1 MARPR
6 RKTLPDGA
14 EPGAPGTA
22 PPAFIPP
29 CILITAE
36 RVPAGGTWL
45 HEFKWDGYRLMV
57 RVEAGRAILLTR
69 NGFDWTERFPTIA
82 AAAAALPVR
91 SAYLDGEAIVEE
103 RGIPDFTALRR
114 ALGEGRGDK
123 ALMLA
128 FDLLH
133 LEGEDLRR
141 LPLTVRKE
149 RLATLL
155 ERAGSS
161 AIVYSE
167 HAEGH
172 GDFMMRQATA
182 LGLEGV
188 VSKRGDRPYVSGE
201 TRDWLKVKRVNRQE
215 FVVAGYL
222 EPRAKGQ
229 AVSSLA
235 LGWYE
240 EGGLVYRGRV
250 GVGFD
255 AASAREVWWKLQ
267 ALRRKDP
274 PFAAG
279 LPGGGAAVATWVEP
293 KLVAEVAFGHWTP
306 GGLLRHAVFKGLR
319 EDKAPEDVTSPKVL
333 DENGGAVDPPPA
345 GGVRRNPTPA
355 RASGAARPSPQ

>member
-1 MARPR
+1 M
-6 RKTLPDGA
+6 
-14 EPGAPGTA
+14 
-22 PPAFIPP
+22 
-29 CILITAE
+29 
-36 RVPAGGTWL
+36 
-45 HEFKWDGYRLMV
+45 
-57 RVEAGRAILLTR
+57 
-69 NGFDWTERFPTIA
+69 
-82 AAAAALPVR
+82 
-91 SAYLDGEAIVEE
+91 
-103 RGIPDFTALRR
+103 PDFTALRR

-123 ALMLA
+123 AVMLA

-133 LEGEDLRR
+133 LDGEDLRR

-149 RLATLL
+149 RLSALL
-155 ERAGSS
+155 QQADSS

-172 GDFMMRQATA
+172 GDFMMRQATRS
-182 LGLEGV
+182 GSRGV

-229 AVSSLA
+229 AVSSLV

-279 LPGGGAAVATWVEP
+279 VPGGGAKDATWVDP

-319 EDKAPEDVTSPKVL
+319 EDKAPEDVTPPKVL
-333 DENGGAVDPPPA
+333 EGEEGPA
-345 GGVRRNPTPA
+345 
-355 RASGAARPSPQ
+355 SP